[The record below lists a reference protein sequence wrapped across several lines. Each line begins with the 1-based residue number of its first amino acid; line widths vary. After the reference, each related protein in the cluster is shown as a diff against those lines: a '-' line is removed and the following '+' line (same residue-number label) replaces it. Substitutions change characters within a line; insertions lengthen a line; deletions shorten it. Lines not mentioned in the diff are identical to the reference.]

1 MFKAVL
7 PVNGSWKRQISSWLE
22 EDAPTFDIGGLVV
35 SSVPKSAT
43 LYMKEAGVLAG
54 VPFAEEVWRQCGL
67 EWEWKAKEGDYIDP
81 KDKFPIAKV
90 IGPAN
95 NLLIAE
101 RVSLNILA
109 RSSGIATRC
118 KELSD
123 LAAKINFPGVIAGT
137 RKTTPGF
144 RIVEKYAMA
153 VGGVDLHRFDLSS
166 MVMLKDNHV
175 WSTGSITKA
184 VKTARKF
191 AGFSIKI
198 EVECQ
203 SEAEAREAIDAG
215 ADVIMLDNF
224 TPQDLHIAAKNL
236 KRDLDP
242 RIVLECSGG
251 LTAHNIEQY
260 ISPYID
266 VYSTSWIHQG
276 TPVIDFSLKINH

>member
-7 PVNGSWKRQISSWLE
+7 PVNGTWKRQISSWLE
-22 EDAPTFDIGGLVV
+22 EDAPSFDIGGLVV
-35 SSVPKSAT
+35 SSVSKTAT
-43 LYMKEAGVLAG
+43 LYMKEPGVLAG

-67 EWEWKAKEGDYIDP
+67 EWEWKAVEGEYIVPDG
-81 KDKFPIAKV
+81 KVPIAKI

-95 NLLIAE
+95 QLLLAE

-118 KELSD
+118 KQLSD
-123 LAAKINFPGVIAGT
+123 VASQINFPGVIAGT

-144 RIVEKYAMA
+144 RMVEKYAMA

-166 MVMLKDNHV
+166 MVMLKDNHM
-175 WSTGSITKA
+175 WATGSITEA
-184 VKTARKF
+184 VNTARKF

-203 SEAEAREAIDAG
+203 SEEEAREAINAG
-215 ADVIMLDNF
+215 ADVVMLDNF
-224 TPQDLHIAAKNL
+224 TPESLQVAARNL
-236 KRDLDP
+236 KKDFGKKV
-242 RIVLECSGG
+242 VLECSGG
-251 LTAHNIEQY
+251 LTVENIKGY
-260 ISPYID
+260 LCPDVD

>member
-1 MFKAVL
+1 MYKAVL

-22 EDAPTFDIGGLVV
+22 EDAPSFDIGGLVV
-35 SSVPKSAT
+35 GQECKTAT
-43 LYMKEAGVLAG
+43 LFMKEPGVLAG

-67 EWEWKAKEGDYIDP
+67 KWEWKAEEGDYIHATT
-81 KDKFPIAKV
+81 KVPIAKV
-90 IGPAN
+90 VGPAN
-95 NLLIAE
+95 NLLMAE

-118 KELSD
+118 KEISD
-123 LAAKINFPGVIAGT
+123 IAKRIQFPGVIAGT

-144 RIVEKYAMA
+144 RLVEKYAMA

-175 WSTGSITKA
+175 WSTGSITQA
-184 VKTARKF
+184 VKTAREF
-191 AGFSIKI
+191 AGFSVKI

-203 SEAEAREAIDAG
+203 SEDEAREAISAG
-215 ADVIMLDNF
+215 ADVVMLDNF
-224 TPQDLHIAAKNL
+224 TPADLQVAAKNL
-236 KRDLDP
+236 KSTVAKNV
-242 RIVLECSGG
+242 ILECSGG
-251 LTAHNIEQY
+251 LTAANIESY
-260 ISPYID
+260 LCSDID